1 MKPLQLACL
10 LILACGFPGP
20 GDIWAASRPQPPAM
34 TPEEKVLA
42 SDYVV
47 VGAVVDIICVERRPG
62 TPRAVEIDQKRCNDD
77 WAQGAHWVVRID
89 RLLCSKM
96 PESPYV
102 FVRIEPATELRTVR
116 QQREH
121 YFARNTV
128 FFLQQVA
135 APDGTEVYW
144 FAKGRRIAFPQA
156 ASTLTELAP
165 VLARHKHCGG

>member
-1 MKPLQLACL
+1 MKSLLASL
-10 LILACGFPGP
+10 LLAACGLFEAAGA
-20 GDIWAASRPQPPAM
+20 GAASRPQPPAM

-62 TPRAVEIDQKRCNDD
+62 TPRAVEIDQKLCNDD

-89 RLLCSKM
+89 RLLCSRL
-96 PESPYV
+96 PQDPYV
-102 FVRIEPATELRTVR
+102 FVRLEPATELRTVR

-121 YFARNTV
+121 YLARGTV
-128 FFLQQVA
+128 FFLQEVA
-135 APDGTEVYW
+135 GRDGTAVYW

-165 VLARHKHCGG
+165 VLARHQHCGG